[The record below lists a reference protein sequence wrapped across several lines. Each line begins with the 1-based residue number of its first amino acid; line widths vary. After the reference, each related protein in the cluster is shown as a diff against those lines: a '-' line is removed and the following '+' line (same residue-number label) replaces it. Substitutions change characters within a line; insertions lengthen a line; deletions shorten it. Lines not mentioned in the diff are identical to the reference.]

1 MLLLLYWFGM
11 SMYAFV
17 LFGVDK
23 KRATGDRRRRIPER
37 KLIAVT
43 VLGGAV
49 GSGLAMLLFWHK
61 VRKKKFTVTVP
72 IALAVTLLLAGICFY
87 QNLHITVSE
96 YEYAGANV
104 PAELDGFRIVQVS
117 DLHNQFYG
125 AKEQLLIDR
134 ISELRPDIIVV
145 TGDVID
151 KYHTNY
157 RLALRFFEGAVK
169 IAPVYYVTGNHEDW
183 LSGERLTRFLSD
195 IEALG
200 VVLMDD
206 KKVTLGALTLIG
218 IADCNLANPG
228 EELKADKHA
237 SDGPASDGPASD
249 SGFTI
254 CLAHE
259 PEYHSRYLRLGADI
273 TFSGHIHGG
282 QIIIPG
288 KGGFVSPDFS
298 FFPELYGGEYT
309 FREGAQSM
317 TMYISRGLGNS
328 ILPLRINNYP
338 ELVVVTLRC
347 PQ

>member
-11 SMYAFV
+11 SVYAFV

-43 VLGGAV
+43 VLGGAI
-49 GSGLAMLLFWHK
+49 GSGLAMLIFWHK

-72 IALAVTLLLAGICFY
+72 IALIVTLLLAGICFY

-96 YEYAGANV
+96 YAYAGANV

-125 AKEQLLIDR
+125 FHEQMLIDR
-134 ISELRPDIIVV
+134 ISALNPDIIVV
-145 TGDVID
+145 TGDVLD

-183 LSGERLTRFLSD
+183 LSGERLTSFLND

-228 EELKADKHA
+228 EELKAE
-237 SDGPASDGPASD
+237 

-282 QIIIPG
+282 QVILPG
-288 KGGFVSPDFS
+288 KGGLVSPDFS

-338 ELVVVTLRC
+338 ELVVVTLRR